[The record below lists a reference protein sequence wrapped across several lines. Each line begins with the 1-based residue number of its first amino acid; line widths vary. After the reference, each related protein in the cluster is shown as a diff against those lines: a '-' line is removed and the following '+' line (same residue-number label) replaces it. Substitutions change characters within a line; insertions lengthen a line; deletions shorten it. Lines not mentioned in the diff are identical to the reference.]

1 MIACFIKYC
10 ITISFNLPR
19 NGHQTCQFW
28 TRGRKS
34 LISSKLYACVL
45 NLAPPITR
53 MKTMSQPIRFKVE
66 HARTMMNA
74 TCMVIDGLEAS
85 IQGPHSSIRPAFFY
99 KARIPSPKIKYIRLE
114 SLFSRY
120 NLQTGVFEH
129 GLQNWYLSSKPHVE
143 GELFPLKA
151 RLCSGTR
158 VWPSITNV
166 VYFGPI
172 SSKSK
177 WLVSN

>member
-1 MIACFIKYC
+1 MHALIKYC
-10 ITISFNLPR
+10 ITIYFHVPR

-114 SLFSRY
+114 SFQPIQFADRGFRTRATKLFSV
-120 NLQTGVFEH
+120 QTPCWRWTISFNQYRIKV
-129 GLQNWYLSSKPHVE
+129 GLY
-143 GELFPLKA
+143 
-151 RLCSGTR
+151 
-158 VWPSITNV
+158 
-166 VYFGPI
+166 
-172 SSKSK
+172 
-177 WLVSN
+177 